1 MNDEKTQMVD
11 LLEAKV
17 KRSTVIN
24 KYSKSGFL
32 IGKQLYK
39 NSIFISSVKVE
50 AWKLQGDRVTL
61 TDFNFLKRVKST
73 PELLIIGVGECLE
86 DPLFK
91 VRSLMS
97 DLNIPVEIMTTSAA
111 CRTWN
116 VLLSEGR
123 NLFACIK
130 LLN

>member
-17 KRSTVIN
+17 KGSAVIN
-24 KYSKSGFL
+24 KFSRSGFL
-32 IGKQLYK
+32 IGKKLYK
-39 NSIFISSVKVE
+39 NSIFITSEKVE
-50 AWKLQGDRVTL
+50 LWKLHSDHVTL
-61 TDFNFLKRVKST
+61 KDFNFLVKVKPT
-73 PELLIIGVGECLE
+73 TELLIIGVGVSLE
-86 DPLFK
+86 DPFFK
-91 VRSLMS
+91 LRSLMS
-97 DLNIPVEIMTTSAA
+97 SLNIPVDIMTTSAA

-130 LLN
+130 LPN

>member
-17 KRSTVIN
+17 KSSTVIN
-24 KYSKSGFL
+24 RYSKSGFL
-32 IGKQLYK
+32 VGKQLYK
-39 NSIFISSVKVE
+39 NSIFISSEKVE
-50 AWKLQGDRVTL
+50 AWKLQGDQVTL
-61 TDFNFLKRVKST
+61 TDFNFLKRVQPT

-86 DPLFK
+86 DPFFK

-97 DLNIPVEIMTTSAA
+97 DLNVPVEIMTTSAA

-130 LLN
+130 LPN

>member
-1 MNDEKTQMVD
+1 MNNEKTQMVD
-11 LLEAKV
+11 LLEAKA

-32 IGKQLYK
+32 LGKQLYK
-39 NSIFISSVKVE
+39 NSIFISSEKVE
-50 AWKLQGDRVTL
+50 EWKLQGDRVTL
-61 TDFNFLKRVKST
+61 TDFNFLKKVQPT
-73 PELLIIGVGECLE
+73 PELLIIGMGECLE
-86 DPLFK
+86 NPYFK
-91 VRSLMS
+91 IRSLMS
-97 DLNIPVEIMTTSAA
+97 DLNVPVEIMTTSAA

-130 LLN
+130 LSN

>member
-17 KRSTVIN
+17 NRSTVIY
-24 KYSKSGFL
+24 KFSKSGFL
-32 IGKQLYK
+32 IGKKLYK
-39 NSIFISSVKVE
+39 YSIFIGPEKVE
-50 AWKLQGDRVTL
+50 SWKLQSNLVTL
-61 TDFNFLKRVKST
+61 IDFNFLKKVKTT
-73 PELLIIGVGECLE
+73 PELLLIGVGTSLE
-86 DPLFK
+86 DPFFK
-91 VRSLMS
+91 LRSLMS
-97 DLNIPVEIMTTSAA
+97 DQNIPVEIMTTSAA

-130 LLN
+130 LPN

>member
-11 LLEAKV
+11 LLEAKA

-32 IGKQLYK
+32 VGKQLYK
-39 NSIFISSVKVE
+39 NSIFISSEKVE
-50 AWKLQGDRVTL
+50 EWKLQGDRVTL
-61 TDFNFLKRVKST
+61 TDFNFLKRAQPI
-73 PELLIIGVGECLE
+73 PELLIIGVGEYLE
-86 DPLFK
+86 NPFFK

-97 DLNIPVEIMTTSAA
+97 DLNVPVEIMTTSAA